1 MYKTTKLMRID
12 KNIPDLSNF
21 GNKKEC
27 KTKVKKQTVQTN
39 FSHVDEDV
47 FYRDTG

>member
-1 MYKTTKLMRID
+1 MRME
-12 KNIPDLSNF
+12 KNVPDLSNF

-27 KTKVKKQTVQTN
+27 KTKVKKQTAHAN

-47 FYRDTG
+47 FYWDIG